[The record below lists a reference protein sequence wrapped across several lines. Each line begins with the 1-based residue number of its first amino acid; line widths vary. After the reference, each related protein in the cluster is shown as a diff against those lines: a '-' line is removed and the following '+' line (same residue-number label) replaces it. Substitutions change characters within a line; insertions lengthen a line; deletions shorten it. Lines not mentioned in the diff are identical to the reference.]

1 MNQVIY
7 FGFLIL
13 AKFQVNPDWKLI
25 TSEELTNQEKLLKN
39 ATNSQS
45 PNAIALMR
53 DKEKVSLQLT
63 PAQIYKIIVSKY
75 R

>member
-1 MNQVIY
+1 
-7 FGFLIL
+7 
-13 AKFQVNPDWKLI
+13 LI
-25 TSEELTNQEKLLKN
+25 TPEELTNQEKLIKN

-75 R
+75 RKKYKLAPKSINNKFF